1 MLSLE
6 DFKVTPGKSF
16 VLKKLLPKIKMHNLD
31 SLKFDHNENMTK
43 AILEKNIEL
52 RTCLENSE
60 KSLFELLFIAK
71 NQNGTLNYAML
82 K

>member
-16 VLKKLLPKIKMHNLD
+16 VLKKLLPKIKIHNLD

-52 RTCLENSE
+52 RLVLKIVKKVS
-60 KSLFELLFIAK
+60 
-71 NQNGTLNYAML
+71 LNYYSLL
-82 K
+82 KIKMVHRTMQC